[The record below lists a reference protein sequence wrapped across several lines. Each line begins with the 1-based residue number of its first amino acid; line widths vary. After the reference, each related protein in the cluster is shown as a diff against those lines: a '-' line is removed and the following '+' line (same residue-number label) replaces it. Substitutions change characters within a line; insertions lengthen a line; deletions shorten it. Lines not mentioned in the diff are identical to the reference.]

1 MNRNRKVRII
11 SYTIAAGV
19 LAGTASMG
27 AEAAPLAGATAMVS
41 TSTQESSDSSTAAA
55 SSTLSGINL
64 AMANMVSGAN
74 VSAENALTSSSSD
87 TTATSSSEASAQTD
101 TAASDQSNEFSN
113 IAISQVTDYVNI
125 RSAASEDSDVVG
137 KLYNNCAATVEGTE
151 GDWYKITSGNCTG
164 YVKSCYVVVGDENLA
179 RSVATRNATVNT
191 QTLYV
196 RTSPSTDA
204 SVLGMVPGGEVL
216 TVTDESTAADGWVKV
231 SIEEGEGYVSTQYV
245 TLSTEFKYAESKE
258 EEEARLAKEE
268 AEREAAAAAAAKASA
283 SKSAKSSSSK
293 SSSSQSSSSKSSS
306 SKTYSAASGSSG
318 SAVVSYASQFVG
330 NPYVYGGSSLTN
342 GTDCSG
348 FVMSVYGAF
357 GVSLPHSSS
366 GDRSV
371 GYAVS
376 TDDMQ
381 PGDIVCYS
389 GHVAIYAG
397 NGQIVHA
404 SNPSDGIKY
413 SNVNYRKI
421 LAVRRIY

>member
-74 VSAENALTSSSSD
+74 VSAENALTASSSD

-164 YVKSCYVVVGDENLA
+164 YVKSSYVVVGDENLA

-245 TLSTEFKYAESKE
+245 TLSTEFNYAESKE

-283 SKSAKSSSSK
+283 SKSSK
-293 SSSSQSSSSKSSS
+293 SSSSKSSS

-318 SAVVSYASQFVG
+318 SAVVAYASQFVG